1 MTSLPR
7 NRSPWFPVEV
17 RRDLETRQSLVC
29 FPTPSLVLPGAAK
42 PSKDK
47 EATAPGSQLCVCPGI
62 HSFLAIYLP
71 RETVTSLPAGLASA
85 LLTSLFTDKVL
96 PMG

>member
-62 HSFLAIYLP
+62 HSFLQPIGSTLSVNKLVSKADA
-71 RETVTSLPAGLASA
+71 SPAGRE
-85 LLTSLFTDKVL
+85 LTVSL
-96 PMG
+96 GR